1 MDVTD
6 KLTANLADLRY
17 FMDPPAFVEAK
28 LPMKSRIGLSYARP
42 EFLQSKKGKLPG
54 EVQKLYAWDPMAI
67 VASMAEGSAGVF
79 LGKAR
84 PRKTLEER

>member
-1 MDVTD
+1 
-6 KLTANLADLRY
+6 
-17 FMDPPAFVEAK
+17 MDPPAFIEAK
-28 LPMKSRIGLSYARP
+28 TPLKSRMSLSYARP
-42 EFLQSKKGKLPG
+42 EFLQAKKGKLSG

-67 VASMAEGSAGVF
+67 VAGMAEGSAGVF